1 MNQNQLTQSDYG
13 ECPVC
18 HGTGWETYYATVYDT
33 DFQKKFNMLAD
44 VQSAKVVIE
53 HRTLPEYQK
62 STMRQILASSILIFT
77 RET

>member
-1 MNQNQLTQSDYG
+1 MVSVLCAMGLDGRHIMPRSMI
-13 ECPVC
+13 
-18 HGTGWETYYATVYDT
+18 T

-44 VQSAKVVIE
+44 VQSAKMVIE